1 MNVVKEVRPS
11 GVKTCRLCANK
22 TAIDYKDAELLKK
35 YLNEQGKILARTI
48 TGCCAE
54 HQKEITLAVKRS
66 REIGLI
72 SR

>member
-1 MNVVKEVRPS
+1 MNVVKEARP
-11 GVKTCRLCANK
+11 VVAKTCRLCANK
-22 TAIDYKDAELLKK
+22 TVVDYKDSELLKK
-35 YLNEQGKILARTI
+35 FLNEQGKILSRTV

>member
-1 MNVVKEVRPS
+1 MNVVKEARPA
-11 GVKTCRLCANK
+11 VAKACRLCANK
-22 TAIDYKDAELLKK
+22 MVVDYKDSELLKK
-35 YLNEQGKILARTI
+35 FLNEQGKILSRTA